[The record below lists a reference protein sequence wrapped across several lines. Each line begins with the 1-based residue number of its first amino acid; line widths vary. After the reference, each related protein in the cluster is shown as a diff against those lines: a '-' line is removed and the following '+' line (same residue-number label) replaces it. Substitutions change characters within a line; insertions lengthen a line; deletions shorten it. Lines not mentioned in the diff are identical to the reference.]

1 MTAYIVMNKPQWW
14 NAFDNTV
21 RAVFDNKEAAEL
33 YVKKHYQHAVTDDG
47 NGKISNHRILPFVIH
62 STVESIE

>member
-1 MTAYIVMNKPQWW
+1 MKKPHWW
-14 NAFDNTV
+14 NANDNTI

-33 YVKKHYQHAVTDDG
+33 NVTKHYPHAVTDDG